1 MWRML
6 CARAEDLEITA
17 SAIEAGEDRGA
28 AHWDA
33 TYTFTA
39 TGRRVRNSIDAT
51 FRFEDGKIREH
62 RDRFSLWRWT
72 RMALGVPGVL
82 LGWSPIVQ
90 SKVRS
95 QAAAGLAKFEA
106 EL

>member
-1 MWRML
+1 
-6 CARAEDLEITA
+6 
-17 SAIEAGEDRGA
+17 
-28 AHWDA
+28 
-33 TYTFTA
+33 
-39 TGRRVRNSIDAT
+39 
-51 FRFEDGKIREH
+51 
-62 RDRFSLWRWT
+62 
-72 RMALGVPGVL
+72 MALGVPGVL